1 MKKFISIE
9 EFNKLSEQGKKL
21 YEIVYLDY
29 ETKCVP
35 CGYILKKGSD

>member
-1 MKKFISIE
+1 MKTFISIE

-29 ETKCVP
+29 ETKCIP
-35 CGYILKKGSD
+35 YGYILKNRR